1 MSTNWRISSFNGAL
15 LAAYFIP
22 TWTIV
27 AFKIMISPIHGL
39 YERPN
44 ISVALFISDHLQ
56 LAALNT
62 VRFAWLLALGKL
74 TVVAFFALFV
84 VLLTRASIRKSG
96 GCDEA
101 LGIAL
106 AIGSVI
112 SFASMVMASQVGESA
127 ALRLHA
133 TELLLLLGTAIVLV
147 VERPAEPQPA
157 RSTASSRPVA
167 AACRGCWTIAD
178 AVRRLAS
185 ADRSRRPCFETARVA
200 ALLSMRSL
208 CFSKSDLILRSVAT
222 RRVSK
227 RWAAMPICDSRY

>member
-27 AFKIMISPIHGL
+27 AFKIIISPIHGL

-44 ISVALFISDHLQ
+44 ISVALFISDYLQ

-84 VLLTRASIRKSG
+84 VLITRASIRKTG

-101 LGIAL
+101 LGIEL
-106 AIGSVI
+106 AIGSLI
-112 SFASMVMASQVGESA
+112 SFASMVLASQVGESA

-133 TELLLLLGTAIVLV
+133 TELLLLLGTAVVLV
-147 VERPAEPQPA
+147 VERPALPQ
-157 RSTASSRPVA
+157 T
-167 AACRGCWTIAD
+167 
-178 AVRRLAS
+178 
-185 ADRSRRPCFETARVA
+185 DRSATSN
-200 ALLSMRSL
+200 LLQHPR
-208 CFSKSDLILRSVAT
+208 ILDNT
-222 RRVSK
+222 
-227 RWAAMPICDSRY
+227 

>member
-1 MSTNWRISSFNGAL
+1 MRTDWRISSFNGAL

-27 AFKIMISPIHGL
+27 AYKIMISPIHGL

-56 LAALNT
+56 LAAMTT

-74 TVVAFFALFV
+74 TVVAFFAIFV
-84 VLLTRASIRKSG
+84 ILITRPSIRKAG

-101 LGIAL
+101 LAMAL

-112 SFASMVMASQVGESA
+112 SFASMLMASQVGESA

-133 TELLLLLGTAIVLV
+133 TELLMLLGTGIVLLI
-147 VERPAEPQPA
+147 ESPAQPQPA
-157 RSTASSRPVA
+157 QPQLDRN
-167 AACRGCWTIAD
+167 
-178 AVRRLAS
+178 AS
-185 ADRSRRPCFETARVA
+185 AD
-200 ALLSMRSL
+200 ALALEQPQLLNNR
-208 CFSKSDLILRSVAT
+208 
-222 RRVSK
+222 
-227 RWAAMPICDSRY
+227 